1 MTIVFRKKE
10 GKPHA
15 MQCIREG
22 QKSNQIWQ
30 RSDDFYI
37 FHDLIHY
44 AVETK
49 MPLENG
55 FFGMLKSGISIHDF
69 EGARE
74 NRPKLTFDAILA
86 ETLVG
91 VFQHEF
97 SQGQSQFEDF
107 IEHWKN
113 NLNLMG
119 VHECPRISEDKIEEI
134 RLEIKRL
141 LEIWQKTPVN
151 EALELIF

>member
-1 MTIVFRKKE
+1 MTIIFRKKK

-22 QKSNQIWQ
+22 QKSNQTWQ

-37 FHDLIHY
+37 FHDLMHY

-97 SQGQSQFEDF
+97 FQGQLQFENF

-113 NLNLMG
+113 NLILMD
-119 VHECPRISEDKIEEI
+119 VLDCPRISEVKIEEI

-141 LEIWQKTPVN
+141 LELWQNTTVN
-151 EALELIF
+151 ETLELNF